1 MIRFVVVLAWAAILV
16 ACRSDISELK
26 DVEQISKS
34 VAIQFIP
41 DTREDLYKINF
52 KKEGSRLVV
61 LGETTNAEAR
71 NALFSCLVNAKYTIV
86 DSLILLPDKSLG
98 TTNWGLIN
106 ISVGNVRTAPG
117 HDAEM
122 ATQAILGTPVRL
134 LKKQGHW
141 TLIQTPDRY
150 IGWIDDDALF
160 QTDSAGM
167 ASWKYS
173 KRAFYLSVTGT
184 GYDPAT
190 KEAVTD
196 LVAGSI
202 LKNIETNKNESVLE
216 MPDGRRLTIPVGD
229 GMDFDQWKMN
239 PATSPQ
245 VLSKY
250 SKTLMGR
257 PYLWGGTSTKGI
269 DCSGFVKTVYF
280 LNGIILARDASLQ
293 FLHGAVTEPQSG
305 YTKLKEGDLI
315 FFGRKA
321 DGNHAAKATHVGFY
335 LGNGS
340 YIHSSGFV
348 RINSFDPEQKNFS
361 KVRADNWLGG
371 RTILGSEGKSGIV
384 RVKDHPWY

>member
-1 MIRFVVVLAWAAILV
+1 MIRFVIGLACVALLAACHSNV
-16 ACRSDISELK
+16 SDLK
-26 DVEQISKS
+26 EAERISKTIS
-34 VAIQFIP
+34 SQFIP
-41 DTREDLYKINF
+41 DTREDLFKIKF
-52 KKEGSRLVV
+52 QKEGSSLIVS
-61 LGETTNAEAR
+61 GETTNSLAK
-71 NALFSCLVNAKYTIV
+71 NALLKSLAQENFSVV
-86 DSLILLPDKSLG
+86 DSILLLPDISLG
-98 TTNWGLIN
+98 KLVWGLVN
-106 ISVGNVRTAPG
+106 ISVCNVRTAPG

-134 LKKQGHW
+134 LKKQNRW

-150 IGWIDDDALF
+150 LGWVDDDALF
-160 QTDSAGM
+160 QTDSIGM
-167 ASWKYS
+167 ASWRAG
-173 KRAFYLSVTGT
+173 KRELYLPVAGT
-184 GYDPAT
+184 GYDPST

-202 LKNIETNKNESVLE
+202 LKLVETNKTGTVLE
-216 MPDGRRLTIPVGD
+216 MPDGRKLAIPVGD
-229 GMDFDQWKMN
+229 ATDFDQWKMN
-239 PATSPQ
+239 PATSPS
-245 VLSKY
+245 VLSIY
-250 SKTLMGR
+250 AKTLMGR

-293 FLHGAVTEPQSG
+293 FRHGAVTEPQSG
-305 YTKLKEGDLI
+305 YNKLKEGDLV

-321 DGNHAAKATHVGFY
+321 EGDRPAKATHVGFY

-348 RINSFDPEQKNFS
+348 RVNSFDPDQKNFS

-371 RTILGSEGKSGIV
+371 RTILGSEGTSGIV

>member
-1 MIRFVVVLAWAAILV
+1 MIRFIIGLAFVAILA
-16 ACRSDISELK
+16 ACHSNVSDLK
-26 DVEQISKS
+26 EADKISKTIS
-34 VAIQFIP
+34 SQYIP
-41 DTREDLYKINF
+41 DTREDLYKIRF
-52 KKEGSRLVV
+52 QKEGSSLLV
-61 LGETTNAEAR
+61 LGETTNSIARQALIKGLAEAK
-71 NALFSCLVNAKYTIV
+71 FSII
-86 DSLILLPDKSLG
+86 DSIRLLPEKALG
-98 TTNWGLIN
+98 NNVWGLVN
-106 ISVGNVRTAPG
+106 ISVCNIRTAPG

-134 LKKQGHW
+134 LKKQNHW

-150 IGWIDDDALF
+150 IGWVDDDALF
-160 QTDSAGM
+160 QTDSIGM
-167 ASWKYS
+167 ASWRKS
-173 KRAFYLSVTGT
+173 NRQIVLSVTGT
-184 GYDPAT
+184 GFDPST

-202 LKNIETNKNESVLE
+202 LKLVETIKATTVLE
-216 MPDGRRLTIPVGD
+216 MPDGRRLAIPVGD
-229 GMDFDQWKMN
+229 AMDFDQWKMN
-239 PATSPQ
+239 PATSPA
-245 VLSKY
+245 VLSSY
-250 SKTLMGR
+250 AKTLMGR

-280 LNGIILARDASLQ
+280 MNGIILARDASLQ
-293 FLHGAVTEPQSG
+293 FRHGAVTEPQSG

-321 DGNHAAKATHVGFY
+321 EGDRPAKATHVGFY

-348 RINSFDPEQKNFS
+348 RVNSFDPDQKNFS

-371 RTILGSEGKSGIV
+371 RTILGSEGTPGIV

>member
-1 MIRFVVVLAWAAILV
+1 MIRFFFVLAWAAILV
-16 ACRSDISELK
+16 ACRSSVSELK
-26 DVEQISKS
+26 NAEQISKS

-41 DTREDLYKINF
+41 DTREDLYKIKF
-52 KKEGSRLVV
+52 KEEGSTLVV
-61 LGETTNAEAR
+61 LGETTNYEAKK
-71 NALFSCLVNAKYTIV
+71 ALFSSLVNAKYTIE
-86 DSLILLPDKSLG
+86 DSLNLLPDKSLG
-98 TTNWGLIN
+98 ATNWGLIN

-150 IGWIDDDALF
+150 IGWVDDDALF
-160 QTDSAGM
+160 QTDSAGI
-167 ASWKYS
+167 ASWRNGK
-173 KRAFYLSVTGT
+173 KTFYLTVAGT
-184 GYDPAT
+184 GYDPST

-202 LKNIETNKNESVLE
+202 LKNIETIKNESVLE

-229 GMDFDQWKMN
+229 GIDFDQWKMN
-239 PATSPQ
+239 SATSPSA
-245 VLSKY
+245 LSKY

-269 DCSGFVKTVYF
+269 DCSGFVKTIYF
-280 LNGIILARDASLQ
+280 MNGIILARDASLQ
-293 FLHGAVTEPQSG
+293 FRHGAVTEPQSG

-321 DGNHAAKATHVGFY
+321 DGDRPAKATHVGFY